1 LAALKWGIVSKGIL
15 DHTLLTNIGTNIHT
29 AIDTALTRLA
39 NTSGTN
45 TGNQTISD
53 ATITTTDITTNNF
66 TTAKHGFVPKGTN
79 VGNFLKDDGTWSPSV
94 DGLTPIIIGG
104 TGTTSTLTL
113 KPTSGVGANGSD
125 IIFQV
130 GNNGSLEAM
139 RIDDTG
145 NVGIG
150 INPLSAQL
158 HVYDSNSGFLYG
170 IKNDYTNT
178 DVAGSGIYNLVT
190 TRKSTS
196 TASGSVGLYLIQKVQ
211 IDTGI
216 VNTSVVYGIYNQ
228 ALRNSLSVGTDDSG
242 SVTSIF
248 CIRNFYGHD
257 DTNTGATPTTTTVH
271 GLLLSPSI
279 KTGTI
284 GVLYDIYI
292 ATPTTGGTISGAHY
306 AIYQQDATAESFF
319 AGSIGIGAGIAGTE
333 TLRIAKNLTGGT
345 SAYGTYS
352 PALVKSDVTSSAYI
366 HGTQPSTDAAAFV
379 LGSLLHYSAAQG
391 TIGAGSSITNQY
403 GFNASSTLIGATNN
417 FGFLSNLAAGTG
429 RWNFYASGT
438 ADNFFAGKVGLGT
451 AADSVTNFRVAIDM
465 TGGTAVV
472 GMANNGKIKSDAT
485 GNSFYYGSTTST
497 EATAFTSTSIA
508 GYKAAQGVFG
518 AGSTVTAQYGFQ
530 ADATLTGAT
539 NNFGFWSN
547 IVAAT
552 GRWNFYASGTALNY
566 FAGNILRSQPTPST
580 ADSTATITV
589 AQIATRIITS
599 TTAAAVSMTLP
610 TGALTDIGFQTPP
623 NDASHDWT
631 VINTGATNAVTILA
645 GVAHTVVGNMTVA
658 LSSSATFRT
667 RKTASNT
674 YVTYR
679 I

>member
-1 LAALKWGIVSKGIL
+1 MSEI
-15 DHTLLTNIGTNIHT
+15 
-29 AIDTALTRLA
+29 
-39 NTSGTN
+39 
-45 TGNQTISD
+45 ISQL
-53 ATITTTDITTNNF
+53 N
-66 TTAKHGFVPKGTN
+66 H
-79 VGNFLKDDGTWSPSV
+79 SV
-94 DGLTPIIIGG
+94 DQIGSTTVVDTVLTSVVVGG
-104 TGTTSTLTL
+104 TSPTSTLIL
-113 KPTSGVGANGSD
+113 RPTSGVGVDGSD

-130 GNNGSLEAM
+130 GDDGNLEAM
-139 RIDDTG
+139 RIDNTG

-150 INPLSAQL
+150 INPVSAQL
-158 HVYDSNSGFLYG
+158 HVHDINSGLIYG

-190 TRKSTS
+190 TRKST
-196 TASGSVGLYLIQKVQ
+196 TTSGTTIGLSITNKVQ
-211 IDTGI
+211 VDTGI
-216 VNTSVVYGIYNQ
+216 VNTSTIYGIANSI
-228 ALRNSLSVGTDDSG
+228 LRNDLSVGTDDSG
-242 SVTSIF
+242 AVSI
-248 CIRNFYGHD
+248 IYGTRNFYGHD
-257 DTNTGATPTTTTVH
+257 NVNVSATPTTTSVY
-271 GLLLSPSI
+271 GIQLSPQI
-279 KTGTI
+279 ETGTI
-284 GVLYDIYI
+284 GTLYDIYI
-292 ATPTTGGTISGAHY
+292 STPSTGGTISGEHY
-306 AIYQQDATAESFF
+306 AIYQADASAESYF

-352 PALVKSDVTSSAYI
+352 PSLVKSDVTSSAYL

-391 TIGAGSSITNQY
+391 TIGAGSSVTNQY

-429 RWNFYASGT
+429 RWNFYAAGT
-438 ADNFFAGKVGLGT
+438 ADNFFAGGVGIGT
-451 AADSVTNFRVAIDM
+451 TAITTGEKLRVGGNLTGAVTENSIINAPAIQSDVTSYAAAYSSLPSTQAAAFNLTTLNHYTASQ
-465 TGGTAVV
+465 GT
-472 GMANNGKIKSDAT
+472 I
-485 GNSFYYGSTTST
+485 
-497 EATAFTSTSIA
+497 
-508 GYKAAQGVFG
+508 G
-518 AGSTVTAQYGFQ
+518 AGSSITNQYGFNVSS
-530 ADATLTGAT
+530 TLTGAT

-547 IVAAT
+547 IVAAV
-552 GRWNFYASGTALNY
+552 GRWNFYAAGTALNY
-566 FAGNILRSQPTPST
+566 FAGNILKSQPTPST

-610 TGALTDIGFQTPP
+610 TGTLTDIGFQTPP

-674 YVTYR
+674 YITYR